1 LLVEPAHY
9 FGSGME
15 PFYKVGKLDPYT
27 VVDFQVQSLMS
38 GQELQRIEQSLYQL
52 VDEGASKRLLDFTQ
66 VQYLSSQAIGIVVA
80 LRSKTA
86 KAPGGKLALCGVGT
100 QLHQLLKI
108 TALDRILPIYKT
120 RKDALAAK

>member
-1 LLVEPAHY
+1 
-9 FGSGME
+9 ME
-15 PFYKVGKLDPYT
+15 PFFKVGKLDPYT
-27 VVDFQVQSLMS
+27 IIDFQVQSLMS

-52 VDEGASKRLLDFTQ
+52 VEEGASKLLLDFTQ

-80 LRSKTA
+80 LRAKTT